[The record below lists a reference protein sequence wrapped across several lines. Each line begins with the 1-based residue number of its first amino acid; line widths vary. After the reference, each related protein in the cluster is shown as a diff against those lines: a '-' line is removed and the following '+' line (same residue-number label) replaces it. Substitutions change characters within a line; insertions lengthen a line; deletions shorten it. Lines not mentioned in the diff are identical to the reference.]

1 MNENFEQKKNEALN
15 KTDVSK
21 SAIKPNIMK
30 VSLKKAFSLLDGR
43 LSTEIGDVYEML
55 NYIFDEN
62 FMTHQLPTA
71 MRKLQE
77 VNPKWFSDAV
87 SIINDI
93 KGTNQTDDFVEL
105 MNLIDNGFPT
115 FEIELGKL
123 KSDIPFLA
131 GLV

>member
-1 MNENFEQKKNEALN
+1 MPKLLLCG
-15 KTDVSK
+15 VSK

-77 VNPKWFSDAV
+77 VNPKWFADSV
-87 SIINDI
+87 SVIDEI
-93 KGTNQTDDFVEL
+93 KAIENTDDFQHL
-105 MNLIDNGFPT
+105 MKTIDFGYSS
-115 FEIELGKL
+115 FEIELGRL
-123 KSDIPFLA
+123 KSDILFLA

>member
-1 MNENFEQKKNEALN
+1 
-15 KTDVSK
+15 
-21 SAIKPNIMK
+21 MK

-77 VNPKWFSDAV
+77 VNPKWFAEGV
-87 SIINDI
+87 AFLNQI
-93 KGTNQTDDFVEL
+93 KKEENTDDFKHL
-105 MNLIDNGFPT
+105 MNCIDYAYS
-115 FEIELGKL
+115 EDVIELGKL
-123 KSDIPFLA
+123 KSDISFLA
-131 GLV
+131 GIV

>member
-1 MNENFEQKKNEALN
+1 MN
-15 KTDVSK
+15 
-21 SAIKPNIMK
+21 
-30 VSLKKAFSLLDGR
+30 VSLKKAFSSLDGR

-71 MRKLQE
+71 MRKLTE
-77 VNPKWFSDAV
+77 ENPKWFSNAV
-87 SIINDI
+87 SIVDDI
-93 KGTNQTDDFVEL
+93 KRTNKTDDFIEL

>member
-1 MNENFEQKKNEALN
+1 
-15 KTDVSK
+15 
-21 SAIKPNIMK
+21 MK

-77 VNPKWFSDAV
+77 VNPKWFADGV
-87 SIINDI
+87 DFLNKI
-93 KGTNQTDDFVEL
+93 KKEENTDDFKHL
-105 MNLIDNGFPT
+105 MNCIDYAYS
-115 FEIELGKL
+115 EDVIELGKL

>member
-1 MNENFEQKKNEALN
+1 MPKLLLCS
-15 KTDVSK
+15 VSK

-62 FMTHQLPTA
+62 FMAHQLPTA

-93 KGTNQTDDFVEL
+93 KRTNQTDDFVEL

-115 FEIELGKL
+115 FEIESGKL
-123 KSDIPFLA
+123 KADIPFLA

>member
-1 MNENFEQKKNEALN
+1 
-15 KTDVSK
+15 
-21 SAIKPNIMK
+21 MK

-55 NYIFDEN
+55 NYIFEEN

-71 MRKLQE
+71 MRKLTE
-77 VNPKWFSDAV
+77 ENPKWFSDAV
-87 SIINDI
+87 SVIDEI
-93 KGTNQTDDFVEL
+93 KSIENTDDFEHL
-105 MNLIDNGFPT
+105 MKTIDFGYSS

>member
-1 MNENFEQKKNEALN
+1 
-15 KTDVSK
+15 
-21 SAIKPNIMK
+21 MK

-71 MRKLQE
+71 MRKLID
-77 VNPKWFSDAV
+77 VNPDWFSGGK
-87 SIINDI
+87 SIIDGIKKANETND
-93 KGTNQTDDFVEL
+93 FAEL
-105 MNLIDNGFPT
+105 MKIIDEKFPNL
-115 FEIELGKL
+115 EIELGKI
-123 KSDIPFLA
+123 KSDIPFFA

>member
-1 MNENFEQKKNEALN
+1 M
-15 KTDVSK
+15 
-21 SAIKPNIMK
+21 MK

-71 MRKLQE
+71 MRKLKE
-77 VNPKWFSDAV
+77 ENPKWFSDAV
-87 SIINDI
+87 SIIDDI
-93 KGTNQTDDFVEL
+93 KRTNQTDDFVEL
-105 MNLIDNGFPT
+105 MSLIDNGFPT

-123 KSDIPFLA
+123 DFKFSFFD
-131 GLV
+131 GLVKN